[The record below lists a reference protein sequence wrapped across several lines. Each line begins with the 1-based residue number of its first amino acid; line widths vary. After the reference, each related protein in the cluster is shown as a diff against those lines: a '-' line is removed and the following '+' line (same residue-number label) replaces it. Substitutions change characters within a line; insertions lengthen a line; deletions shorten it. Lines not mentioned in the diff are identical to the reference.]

1 MPQGAIK
8 MKLVVTIVGRDQVGI
23 VAMVSGLLADQ
34 RVNILNVNQ
43 NIMDGFFNMVMIAE
57 MPDHAGIR
65 LKDLQE
71 LLRQKG
77 EERGLEIKLQHQE
90 IFQVMHSI

>member
-1 MPQGAIK
+1 

-23 VAMVSGLLADQ
+23 VAMVSGILATQ
-34 RVNILNVNQ
+34 RVNIMNVNQ
-43 NIMDGFFNMVMIAE
+43 NIMDGFFNMVMLAE
-57 MPDHAGIR
+57 MPDDAEIR

-71 LLRQKG
+71 LLRKKG

>member
-1 MPQGAIK
+1 

-23 VAMVSGLLADQ
+23 VAMVSGILAEQ
-34 RVNILNVNQ
+34 RVNIMNVNQ

-57 MPDHAGIR
+57 MPDDAEIR

-71 LLRQKG
+71 MLRKKG
-77 EERGLEIKLQHQE
+77 RGVRPRDQGSASGN
-90 IFQVMHSI
+90 FQVMHSI

>member
-1 MPQGAIK
+1 MSQGAIK

-43 NIMDGFFNMVMIAE
+43 NIMDGFLIW
-57 MPDHAGIR
+57 
-65 LKDLQE
+65 
-71 LLRQKG
+71 
-77 EERGLEIKLQHQE
+77 
-90 IFQVMHSI
+90 

>member
-1 MPQGAIK
+1 
-8 MKLVVTIVGRDQVGI
+8 
-23 VAMVSGLLADQ
+23 MVSGILAEQ
-34 RVNILNVNQ
+34 RVNIMNVNQ

-57 MPDHAGIR
+57 MPDDAEIR

-71 LLRQKG
+71 LLRKKG

>member
-1 MPQGAIK
+1 

-23 VAMVSGLLADQ
+23 VAMVSGILAEQ

-57 MPDHAGIR
+57 MPDDADIR

-71 LLRQKG
+71 LLRKKG
-77 EERGLEIKLQHQE
+77 EERGLQIKLQHQD
-90 IFQVMHSI
+90 IFQVMHSV